1 MRFFEQW
8 TFFFTFTHMFLNMM
22 NNQIKWISIAVLGVI
37 ITLIILYVRSKQN
50 SLFSEKIIVNVS
62 TQLGKDLEV
71 FFKPI
76 GADFIEVVK
85 LVEDVNINLE
95 NEISL
100 KSSFYDFFVSH
111 PVFSAVIYREN
122 EKKEFVMYR
131 DKGSYVYS
139 IRSAISK
146 EDSLY
151 TWQRFKEPG
160 KEISSWSEIININA
174 SRWTGGVV
182 NPGKEANSIS
192 WNGEAQSQ
200 YTKIPV
206 LEGTVFINKN
216 TTVTLEIPVREVVF
230 ALTRYKWY
238 KERKIFV
245 ETMDGDFIQIPAL
258 KNDTLILHNKD
269 DLPGMALEDTVL
281 YLIVK
286 SLDMTEDADMGTLT
300 FNLDDERWWVQTTN
314 LYPVSYGIAIKENEL
329 LIGKIKQNLY
339 FILAV
344 FIVLSGFF
352 ILLYYRKRKKSF
364 LTRGNTDNVDK
375 NDFNLEELVKRN
387 ENKNLEFKSTLRW
400 DLRENR
406 VNPRLEEV
414 ALKTVAAFSN
424 GDGGILIIGVDD
436 NETVL
441 GLESDFNSLKKFGAD
456 YFEIHLRNLLNT
468 QFGISFTTN
477 NITIDFPE
485 LSEHHTCVI
494 QVKKGQEPVYVT
506 LADKSGQKT
515 ERFYVRS
522 GNSSQEIKSLSE
534 LNSYISK
541 RFTS

>member
-1 MRFFEQW
+1 
-8 TFFFTFTHMFLNMM
+8 M
-22 NNQIKWISIAVLGVI
+22 NNQTKWISIAVLGII
-37 ITLIILYVRSKQN
+37 ITLIILFVRSKQD
-50 SLFSEKIIVNVS
+50 SLFSEKIIANIS
-62 TQLGKDLEV
+62 TQLGKDLV
-71 FFKPI
+71 FFFKPI
-76 GADFIEVVK
+76 GADFIEVGK

-95 NEISL
+95 NEMSL

-111 PVFSAVIYREN
+111 PVFSTVIYREN
-122 EKKEFVMYR
+122 GEKEFVMYR
-131 DKGSYVYS
+131 DKGSYVS
-139 IRSAISK
+139 STRPAISK
-146 EDSLY
+146 GDSLY

-160 KEISSWSEIININA
+160 KEISRWSEIININA
-174 SRWTGGVV
+174 TRGGVV
-182 NPGKEANSIS
+182 NPGNEANNIS

-206 LEGTVFINKN
+206 LQGTIFINKN

-238 KERKIFV
+238 KERKIFI
-245 ETMDGDFIQIPAL
+245 ETMDGDLIQIPVL
-258 KNDTLILHNKD
+258 KNDTLIFHNKG
-269 DLPGMALEDTVL
+269 DLPVLASEDSVL

-286 SLDMTEDADMGTLT
+286 SLDMTDDANSGTLT

-329 LIGKIKQNLY
+329 LLGKIKQNLY
-339 FILAV
+339 FILAT
-344 FIVLSGFF
+344 FLVLSGFF
-352 ILLYYRKRKKSF
+352 MLLYYRRRKRGS
-364 LTRGNTDNVDK
+364 LTRGNTNKVDK
-375 NDFNLEELVKRN
+375 NDFNWEELVKRN

-414 ALKTVAAFSN
+414 AMKTVAAFSN
-424 GDGGILIIGVDD
+424 GDGGILVIGVDD

-441 GLESDFNSLKKFGAD
+441 GLEPDFNSLKKFGAD

-477 NITIDFPE
+477 NITVDFPE
-485 LSEHHTCVI
+485 LSEHQICVI
-494 QVKKGQEPVYVT
+494 QVEKGQEPVYVT
-506 LADKSGQKT
+506 LVDKSGKKS
-515 ERFYVRS
+515 EKFYVRS

-534 LNSYISK
+534 LNLYISK
-541 RFTS
+541 RFTYL

>member
-1 MRFFEQW
+1 
-8 TFFFTFTHMFLNMM
+8 MM
-22 NNQIKWISIAVLGVI
+22 KNQTKWISIAVLGI
-37 ITLIILYVRSKQN
+37 IIILLILLVKSKKN
-50 SLFSEKIIVNVS
+50 SLFSEEIIANIS

-76 GADFIEVVK
+76 GADFAEIVK
-85 LVEDVNINLE
+85 LVKDVNIDLD
-95 NEISL
+95 NEMSL
-100 KSSFYDFFVSH
+100 KRNSYNFFVSH
-111 PVFSAVIYREN
+111 PVFSTIIYREN
-122 EKKEFVMYR
+122 DGKEFVMYR
-131 DKGSYVYS
+131 DKASYVAS
-139 IRSAISK
+139 IRPSISK
-146 EDSLY
+146 GDSLY

-174 SRWTGGVV
+174 GSSFTGA
-182 NPGKEANSIS
+182 ANTGINDTSIS
-192 WNGEAQSQ
+192 WKGEAQSQ

-206 LEGTVFINKN
+206 LEGTVFINE
-216 TTVTLEIPVREVVF
+216 TSTVTLEIPVREVVF

-238 KERKIFV
+238 KDRKIFV
-245 ETMDGDFIQIPAL
+245 KTSDGDIIQIPAL
-258 KNDTLILHNKD
+258 KNDTLIFHNNG
-269 DLPGMALEDTVL
+269 DLSGIASRDSVL

-286 SLDMTEDADMGTLT
+286 SLDMADDTHKGTLT
-300 FNLDDERWWVQTTN
+300 FNLDDERWWVQTAS

-329 LIGKIKQNLY
+329 LIGKVKQNLY

-344 FIVLSGFF
+344 FLVLIVLYL
-352 ILLYYRKRKKSF
+352 LLYYRRWKKSS
-364 LTRGNTDNVDK
+364 LLMKNNIKVDRS
-375 NDFNLEELVKRN
+375 DFNFEELVKRD

-441 GLESDFNSLKKFGAD
+441 GLKSDFNSLKKFGRD

-477 NITIDFPE
+477 NITVDFPE
-485 LSEHHTCVI
+485 LSEHHICVI
-494 QVKKGQEPVYVT
+494 QVEKGQEPVYVT
-506 LADKSGQKT
+506 LVDKSGKKT

-522 GNSSQEIKSLSE
+522 GNSSQEIQSLSE
-534 LNSYISK
+534 LNLYIGK
-541 RFTS
+541 RFSY

>member
-1 MRFFEQW
+1 
-8 TFFFTFTHMFLNMM
+8 MM
-22 NNQIKWISIAVLGVI
+22 KNQTKWISIAVLGI
-37 ITLIILYVRSKQN
+37 IIILLILLVKSKKN
-50 SLFSEKIIVNVS
+50 SLFSEEIIANIS

-76 GADFIEVVK
+76 GADFAEIVK
-85 LVEDVNINLE
+85 LVKDVNIDLD
-95 NEISL
+95 NEMSL
-100 KSSFYDFFVSH
+100 KRNSYNFFVSH
-111 PVFSAVIYREN
+111 PVFSTIIYREN
-122 EKKEFVMYR
+122 DGKEFVMYR
-131 DKGSYVYS
+131 DKASYVAS
-139 IRSAISK
+139 IRPSISK
-146 EDSLY
+146 GDSLY

-174 SRWTGGVV
+174 GSSFTGA
-182 NPGKEANSIS
+182 ANTGINDTSIS
-192 WNGEAQSQ
+192 WKGEAQSQ

-206 LEGTVFINKN
+206 LEGTVFINE
-216 TTVTLEIPVREVVF
+216 TSTVTLEIPVREVVF

-238 KERKIFV
+238 KDRKIFV
-245 ETMDGDFIQIPAL
+245 KTSDGDIIQIPAL
-258 KNDTLILHNKD
+258 KNDTLIFHNNG
-269 DLPGMALEDTVL
+269 DLSGIASRDSVL

-286 SLDMTEDADMGTLT
+286 SLDMADDTHKGTLT
-300 FNLDDERWWVQTTN
+300 FNLNDERWWVQTAS

-329 LIGKIKQNLY
+329 LIGKVKQNLY

-344 FIVLSGFF
+344 FLVLIVLYL
-352 ILLYYRKRKKSF
+352 LLYYRRWKKSS
-364 LTRGNTDNVDK
+364 LLMKNNIKVDRS
-375 NDFNLEELVKRN
+375 DFNFEELVKRD

-441 GLESDFNSLKKFGAD
+441 GLKSDFNSLKKFGPD

-477 NITIDFPE
+477 NITVDFPE
-485 LSEHHTCVI
+485 LSEHHICVI
-494 QVKKGQEPVYVT
+494 QVEKGQEPVYVT
-506 LADKSGQKT
+506 LVDKSGKKT

-522 GNSSQEIKSLSE
+522 GNSSQEIQSLSE
-534 LNSYISK
+534 LNLYIGK
-541 RFTS
+541 RFSY